1 MEKKRFNKMNLLTS
15 IEDSTK
21 QQAVAMLEWIH
32 IFDGREVVLQPDG
45 KYRLRRFDDEPLNF
59 AFGIDIPE
67 AWTEGQV

>member
-15 IEDSTK
+15 LTDSTK

-45 KYRLRRFDDEPLNF
+45 KYRLCRYDDELYNF

-67 AWTEGQV
+67 SWIQG